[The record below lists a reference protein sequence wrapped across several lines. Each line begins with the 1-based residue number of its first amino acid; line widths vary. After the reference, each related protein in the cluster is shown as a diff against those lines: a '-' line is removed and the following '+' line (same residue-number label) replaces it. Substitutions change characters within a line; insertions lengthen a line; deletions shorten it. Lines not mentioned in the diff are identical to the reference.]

1 MNEHRRIFP
10 VEMMCRIFRV
20 SNSGFYYWLKY
31 PKGKRQVESTLLLEE
46 ISKIHQES
54 KKIYGSPRIAAKLAE
69 KGIQASRPRVA
80 RIMRKAGIQSVIR
93 KKWVKTTDSDHMH
106 PVAENV
112 LNRDFS
118 AARPG
123 EKWVSDLTYIRT
135 GSGWVYLTTVIDL
148 ADRKVVGWSLSD
160 NMEAKNTTVRAFQM
174 AKANR
179 RIGDKLIF
187 HSDQGVQYAC
197 SEFRKQL
204 MGLPIIQSMSRKG
217 NCWDNA
223 VAESFF
229 KTMKTEMVYQR
240 NFKTKKQAY
249 LAVFEY
255 IEIWYNRKRIHS
267 SLGYLTPLEVE
278 ETTMNKK
285 RAA

>member
-1 MNEHRRIFP
+1 
-10 VEMMCRIFRV
+10 
-20 SNSGFYYWLKY
+20 
-31 PKGKRQVESTLLLEE
+31 
-46 ISKIHQES
+46 
-54 KKIYGSPRIAAKLAE
+54 
-69 KGIQASRPRVA
+69 
-80 RIMRKAGIQSVIR
+80 MRKAGIQSIIR
-93 KKWVKTTDSDHMH
+93 KRWVKTTDSDHAH

-118 AARPG
+118 AVRPG

-135 GSGWVYLTTVIDL
+135 GAGWVYLTTVIDL
-148 ADRKVVGWSLSD
+148 ADRKVIGWSLSD

-179 RIGDKLIF
+179 RIEDTLIF

-197 SEFRKQL
+197 SEFSQQL
-204 MGLPIIQSMSRKG
+204 IGLPIIQSMSRKG

-240 NFKTKKQAY
+240 NFKTKEQAY
-249 LAVFEY
+249 LEIFEY
-255 IEIWYNRKRIHS
+255 IEVWYNRKRIHS

-278 ETTMNKK
+278 KTTMNKK

>member
-1 MNEHRRIFP
+1 
-10 VEMMCRIFRV
+10 MMCRVFRL
-20 SNSGFYYWLKY
+20 SNSGFYYWLKH
-31 PKGKRQVESTLLLEE
+31 PKGKRQVDNTSLLEE
-46 ISKIHQES
+46 ISEIHQNS
-54 KKIYGSPRIAAKLAE
+54 KKVYGSPRIAAKLAE
-69 KGIQASRPRVA
+69 KGFRVSRPRVA
-80 RIMRKAGIQSVIR
+80 RIMRKAGIQSIIR
-93 KKWVKTTDSDHMH
+93 KKWVKTTDSRHVH

-118 AARPG
+118 AGRLG

-135 GSGWVYLTTVIDL
+135 GAGWVYLTTVIDL
-148 ADRKVVGWSLSD
+148 ADRKVIGWSLSD
-160 NMEAKNTTVRAFQM
+160 NMEAKNTTIRAFQM

-179 RIGDKLIF
+179 AIENELIF

-197 SEFRKQL
+197 LEFRKQL
-204 MGLPIIQSMSRKG
+204 VGLPIKQSMSRKG

-240 NFKTKKQAY
+240 TFKTKKQAY
-249 LAVFEY
+249 LAIFEY
-255 IEIWYNRKRIHS
+255 IEVWYNRKRSHS
-267 SLGYLTPLEVE
+267 TLGYLTPLEVE
-278 ETTMNKK
+278 KAMMNRK

>member
-1 MNEHRRIFP
+1 
-10 VEMMCRIFRV
+10 MMCRVFRV
-20 SNSGFYYWLKY
+20 SNSGFYYWLNHTR
-31 PKGKRQVESTLLLEE
+31 GKRQAENVFLLKE
-46 ISKIHQES
+46 ISEIHSES
-54 KKIYGSPRIAAKLAE
+54 KNVYGSPRITAKLAE

-80 RIMRKAGIQSVIR
+80 RIMRKAGIQSIIR
-93 KKWVKTTDSDHMH
+93 KKWVKTTDSDHVH
-106 PVAENV
+106 PVAANV

-118 AARPG
+118 ATGLG

-135 GSGWVYLTTVIDL
+135 GAGWVYLTTVIDL
-148 ADRKVVGWSLSD
+148 ADRKVIGWSLSD
-160 NMEAKNTTVRAFQM
+160 NMEAKSTTVSAFRM

-179 RIGDKLIF
+179 GIGDKLIF

-197 SEFRKQL
+197 LEFRQQL

-240 NFKTKKQAY
+240 TFKTKEQAY
-249 LAVFEY
+249 LAIFEY
-255 IEIWYNRKRIHS
+255 IEVWYNRKRIHS

-278 ETTMNKK
+278 KTIMNKK

>member
-1 MNEHRRIFP
+1 
-10 VEMMCRIFRV
+10 MMCRVFRV
-20 SNSGFYYWLKY
+20 SNSGFYYWLNH
-31 PKGKRQVESTLLLEE
+31 PKGQRQVESVFLLKE
-46 ISKIHQES
+46 ISEIHSES
-54 KKIYGSPRIAAKLAE
+54 KKVYGSPRITAKLAE
-69 KGIQASRPRVA
+69 RGIQASRPRVA

-93 KKWVKTTDSDHMH
+93 KKWVKTTDSNHVH
-106 PVAENV
+106 TVAANV

-118 AARPG
+118 ATGLG

-135 GSGWVYLTTVIDL
+135 GAGWVYLTTVIDL
-148 ADRKVVGWSLSD
+148 ADRKVIGWSLSD
-160 NMEAKNTTVRAFQM
+160 NMEARNTTVSAFRM

-179 RIGDKLIF
+179 GIGDKLIF

-197 SEFRKQL
+197 LEFRQQL

-240 NFKTKKQAY
+240 AFKTKKQAY
-249 LAVFEY
+249 LAIFEY
-255 IEIWYNRKRIHS
+255 IEVWYNRKRIHS
-267 SLGYLTPLEVE
+267 SLGYLTPLDVE
-278 ETTMNKK
+278 KTIMNRK

>member
-1 MNEHRRIFP
+1 
-10 VEMMCRIFRV
+10 MMCRLFLV
-20 SNSGFYYWLKY
+20 SNSGFYYWLNH
-31 PKGKRQVESTLLLEE
+31 PKGKRHVESALLLNQISE
-46 ISKIHQES
+46 IHSDS
-54 KKIYGSPRIAAKLAE
+54 KKVYGSPRIAAKLAE
-69 KGIQASRPRVA
+69 KGIRASRPRVA

-93 KKWVKTTDSDHMH
+93 RKWVKTTDSDHPH

-118 AARPG
+118 AAGPG

-135 GSGWVYLTTVIDL
+135 GGGWVYLTTVIDL
-148 ADRKVVGWSLSD
+148 ADRKVIGWSLSD
-160 NMEAKNTTVRAFQM
+160 NMEAKNTTVDAFQM

-179 RIGDKLIF
+179 RIGDTLIF

-197 SEFRKQL
+197 SEFRQQL

-229 KTMKTEMVYQR
+229 KTMKTEMVYQTT
-240 NFKTKKQAY
+240 FKTKRQAY
-249 LAVFEY
+249 LAIFEY
-255 IEIWYNRKRIHS
+255 IEVWYNRKRIHS

-278 ETTMNKK
+278 KKIMNKK

>member
-1 MNEHRRIFP
+1 
-10 VEMMCRIFRV
+10 
-20 SNSGFYYWLKY
+20 
-31 PKGKRQVESTLLLEE
+31 LLLEE
-46 ISKIHQES
+46 IGEIHKDSKMV
-54 KKIYGSPRIAAKLAE
+54 YGSPRIAAKLTE
-69 KGIQASRPRVA
+69 KGFRVSRPRVA
-80 RIMRKAGIQSVIR
+80 RIMRKAGIQSIIR

-106 PVAENV
+106 PLAENV

-118 AARPG
+118 VANLG

-135 GSGWVYLTTVIDL
+135 EAGWVYLTIVIDL
-148 ADRKVVGWSLSD
+148 ADRKVIGWSLSD
-160 NMEAKNTTVRAFQM
+160 NMEAKSTTVSAFQM

-179 RIGDKLIF
+179 AIGERLIF

-197 SEFRKQL
+197 LEFRQQL

-229 KTMKTEMVYQR
+229 KTMKTEMVYHR
-240 NFKTKKQAY
+240 TFKTKKQAY
-249 LAVFEY
+249 LEIFEY
-255 IEIWYNRKRIHS
+255 IEAWYNRKRSHS
-267 SLGYLTPLEVE
+267 SLGYLTPVDVE
-278 ETTMNKK
+278 HMIMNKK

>member
-1 MNEHRRIFP
+1 
-10 VEMMCRIFRV
+10 MMCRVFRL
-20 SNSGFYYWLKY
+20 SNSGFYYWLKH
-31 PKGKRQVESTLLLEE
+31 PKGKRQFDNTSLLEE
-46 ISKIHQES
+46 ISEIHKNS
-54 KKIYGSPRIAAKLAE
+54 KKVYGSPRIAAKLAE
-69 KGIQASRPRVA
+69 KGFVVSRPRVA
-80 RIMRKAGIQSVIR
+80 RIMRKAGIQSIIR
-93 KKWVKTTDSDHMH
+93 KKWVKTTDSKHAH

-112 LNRDFS
+112 LNRDF
-118 AARPG
+118 AAGRLG

-135 GSGWVYLTTVIDL
+135 GAGWIYLTTVIDL
-148 ADRKVVGWSLSD
+148 ADRKVIGWSLSD
-160 NMEAKNTTVRAFQM
+160 NMEAKNTTVSAFQM

-179 RIGDKLIF
+179 RIEDTLIF

-197 SEFRKQL
+197 SEFRKLL

-240 NFKTKKQAY
+240 TFKTKKQAY
-249 LAVFEY
+249 LAIFEY
-255 IEIWYNRKRIHS
+255 IEVWYNRKRSHS
-267 SLGYLTPLEVE
+267 TLGYLTPLEVE
-278 ETTMNKK
+278 KAMMNRK

>member
-1 MNEHRRIFP
+1 
-10 VEMMCRIFRV
+10 MMCRVFRV

-46 ISKIHQES
+46 IIKIHQES

-80 RIMRKAGIQSVIR
+80 RVMRKAGIQSVIR
-93 KKWVKTTDSDHMH
+93 KKWVKTTDSDHSH

-112 LNRDFS
+112 LNRNFS
-118 AARPG
+118 AERPG

-135 GSGWVYLTTVIDL
+135 GAGWVYLTTVIDL
-148 ADRKVVGWSLSD
+148 ADRKVIGWSLSD
-160 NMEAKNTTVRAFQM
+160 NMEAENTTVSALRM

-229 KTMKTEMVYQR
+229 KTMKTELVYQR
-240 NFKTKKQAY
+240 TFKTKEHAY
-249 LAVFEY
+249 LAIFEY
-255 IEIWYNRKRIHS
+255 IEVWYNRQRIHS
-267 SLGYLTPLEVE
+267 SLDYLTPIEVE
-278 ETTMNKK
+278 KMMMNKK

>member
-1 MNEHRRIFP
+1 
-10 VEMMCRIFRV
+10 MMCRVFRV
-20 SNSGFYYWLKY
+20 SNSGFYYWLNH
-31 PKGKRQVESTLLLEE
+31 PKGKRQVDSTWLLEE

-54 KKIYGSPRIAAKLAE
+54 KKIYGSPRIAAKLAK

-80 RIMRKAGIQSVIR
+80 RAMRKAGIQSIIR
-93 KKWVKTTDSDHMH
+93 KKWVNTTDSDHVY

-118 AARPG
+118 TAGPG

-135 GSGWVYLTTVIDL
+135 GAGWVYLTTVIDL
-148 ADRKVVGWSLSD
+148 ADRKVIGWSLSD

-174 AKANR
+174 AKASR
-179 RIGDKLIF
+179 AIADILIF

-197 SEFRKQL
+197 SEFRQQL

-229 KTMKTEMVYQR
+229 KTMKTEMVYR
-240 NFKTKKQAY
+240 RTFKTKKQAY

-255 IEIWYNRKRIHS
+255 IEVWYNRKRIHS
-267 SLGYLTPLEVE
+267 SLGYLTPLDIEKMA
-278 ETTMNKK
+278 MNRKK
-285 RAA
+285 AA

>member
-1 MNEHRRIFP
+1 
-10 VEMMCRIFRV
+10 MCRVFRV
-20 SNSGFYYWLKY
+20 SNSGFYYWLNH
-31 PKGKRQVESTLLLEE
+31 PKGKRHVESISLLKE
-46 ISKIHQES
+46 ISDIYSES
-54 KKIYGSPRIAAKLAE
+54 KKVYGSPRIAAKLAK
-69 KGIQASRPRVA
+69 KGIRASRPRVA
-80 RIMRKAGIQSVIR
+80 RIMRKAGIQSIIR
-93 KKWVKTTDSDHMH
+93 KKWVKTTDSDHAH
-106 PVAENV
+106 PVVENV

-118 AARPG
+118 AVRPG

-135 GSGWVYLTTVIDL
+135 GAGWVYLTTVIDL
-148 ADRKVVGWSLSD
+148 SDRKVVGWSLSD
-160 NMEAKNTTVRAFQM
+160 NMEAKNTTVSAFRM

-179 RIGDKLIF
+179 RIEDTLIF

-197 SEFRKQL
+197 SEFRQQL
-204 MGLPIIQSMSRKG
+204 TGLPIIQSMSRKG

-240 NFKTKKQAY
+240 TFKTKEQAY
-249 LAVFEY
+249 LAIFEY
-255 IEIWYNRKRIHS
+255 IEVWYNRKRIHS

-278 ETTMNKK
+278 KTIINRK